1 MLKKVPIGFRI
12 ILNFKYLVLFLYVV
26 AIVAANALVCSLL
39 AGFLLA
45 ILYLIAMIRIVCLYF
60 SNNSGTFKKIVYVFF
75 VLVFVHMCL
84 GVNVAYV
91 NWNMHRE
98 KREISEV
105 SSPTFISDEDNI
117 AFFDKPYFSSGIYVC
132 STDFTGEKLLDCSL
146 KVGKAAFLCS
156 KIYKDMKGSD
166 LSFAVTY
173 YPETIQGFSKF
184 NLIFQLLDP
193 YGKDL
198 GMLTY
203 VLYGTTD
210 HYFRVN
216 KKFEERV
223 YATYII
229 NPVEKEWKTL
239 KVDSIINDY
248 NAVATKVN
256 GKLWDELNVEKIKV
270 IMNSWSAEGGT
281 MSVYL
286 KGLEVKKKY
295 GVSNK

>member
-1 MLKKVPIGFRI
+1 
-12 ILNFKYLVLFLYVV
+12 
-26 AIVAANALVCSLL
+26 
-39 AGFLLA
+39 
-45 ILYLIAMIRIVCLYF
+45 MIRIVCLYF

-91 NWNMHRE
+91 DWNMHRE

-184 NLIFQLLDP
+184 ILIFKLE
-193 YGKDL
+193 GL
-198 GMLTY
+198 GEKEVGWLTY

-210 HYFRVN
+210 HYFHIN

-239 KVDSIINDY
+239 KVDSVINDY
-248 NAVATKVN
+248 NAVARKLN
-256 GKLWDELNVEKIKV
+256 GKLWNELGIEKIKV
-270 IMNSWSAEGGT
+270 IINSWSAEGGT

-286 KGLEVKKKY
+286 KELEVERK
-295 GVSNK
+295 N